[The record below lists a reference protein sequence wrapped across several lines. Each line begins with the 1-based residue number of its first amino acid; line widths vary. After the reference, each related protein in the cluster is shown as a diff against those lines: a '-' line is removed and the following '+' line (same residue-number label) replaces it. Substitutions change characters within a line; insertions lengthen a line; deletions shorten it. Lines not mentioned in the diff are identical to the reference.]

1 MFVSFFLFQFR
12 RPDMLH
18 FQPVVPVAPETVQRA
33 ADGMDAA
40 HKEGQEQECKKAYP
54 MPFRQ
59 PPAEQPYPAVR
70 PFPRFSP
77 SPHRSTLL
85 MSLFSNITRCSMMNP
100 FGLSSEREAF
110 CSSQE
115 VTSERSVT
123 LLSRMISCRAWV
135 TAL

>member
-1 MFVSFFLFQFR
+1 MFYFQ
-12 RPDMLH
+12 MA
-18 FQPVVPVAPETVQRA
+18 VPVAPETVQRA

-40 HKEGQEQECKKAYP
+40 HKKGQEQEYQKAHP
-54 MPFRQ
+54 LPLGQ
-59 PPAEQPYPAVR
+59 PTAEQPYPTIQ
-70 PFPRFSP
+70 PYPGFSL
-77 SPHRSTLL
+77 SSHRSTLL

-123 LLSRMISCRAWV
+123 LLSRIISCRAWV